1 MTPDDQLIDDLS
13 PIIGHP
19 AAQSFVAALAEPG
32 RGSNCVA
39 AVQALLGELRDI
51 SVKVARGAIASLP
64 DLQRRT
70 GLDDLV
76 AWLDLGV
83 TVAAASGAA
92 GLRYFSESPLILSLI
107 PPGSARQ
114 TALRIALE
122 LADNDR
128 GDANTALEF
137 FRQAPELVQIVP
149 LDQLAGW
156 TEMGAEL
163 ARCDYVLGIEFFRQ
177 APAIAR
183 VIPADEV
190 RGWTEF
196 GMKLITQNSLGKTDY
211 LGTLEF
217 FRTCPGLLAEIEDR
231 VIRGAV
237 VRLGST
243 MADHSPEA
251 AIQFLVDAPS
261 LLRRVPL
268 IWQPVL
274 LQYGILVA
282 ERDAEAALHYVR
294 RCPEVLE
301 LLPEDP
307 ERRAGFESWFK
318 VGMEVLQYSIEG
330 GRSFFALETTKALD
344 SVEQAM
350 AGVPLR
356 QVARTLKL
364 FVEALS
370 GSAVTIRAAEPP
382 APDGKGG
389 GKAAVSAGGRTISL
403 PPLLRRYPTREQN
416 IRLYTIMTAHE
427 AGHLEYGT
435 YGLDFDRLRDLSAA
449 VQARYGPERGSFRAA
464 PLANLAE
471 LFDDYPQPRLIQ
483 DIWMVLEDARVE
495 FRLKHDYPGLRHDLA
510 VFARDA
516 VTTRSLL
523 HGMSVREMVVD
534 SLLLLS
540 TAERENV
547 ELPDAIRDLVES
559 AWNLCQTILTPT
571 AAAEDVV
578 RLADRLYVMLE
589 EHVRVMS
596 ASSDQDEQDQQDQI
610 DQGLGPQ
617 SSEQQTSNYR
627 PVTNWDYRGDMD
639 PHLIRREQSEGES
652 RDGPEASEM
661 PQTNSGQQGS
671 PAPGSDSTGSGPERS
686 TDSQTLTSGRQPS
699 SIIERLLSLPPAA
712 DHHTGVGHEVDRVYT
727 YDEWDGALQDYR
739 AGWCRVIEQR
749 VVDGDSDFAS
759 TVRTKHGP
767 AMRLLRRYFETI
779 RPSELRRLHGQTDG
793 DEIDLDAA
801 IRHRVDVKA
810 GAEPSDRVY
819 LHRQK
824 RDRSVVAAFLVDLS
838 GSTSRHITQDSQ
850 QDTGTVAGRRIIDVE
865 KEGLVLLSDAL
876 DALGD
881 QYAIYGYSGQGRAAV
896 DFRVLKDFDEPDSRG
911 AAQRIGVL
919 EPLQQNRDGAAIRH
933 ATRKLRERDAK
944 VRLLILLSDG
954 KPLDD
959 RYADEYSL
967 EDTKMAL
974 REARRQGIEPF
985 CITVDRQ
992 ADDYL
997 RRMYGDV
1004 GFVVIDQVEA
1014 LPQRL
1019 PRIYQRLTT

>member
-1 MTPDDQLIDDLS
+1 MTPDHQLLNDLS
-13 PIIGHP
+13 PVIGQA
-19 AAQSFVAALAEPG
+19 AAQSFLAALAERSG
-32 RGSNCVA
+32 DVSNRVA
-39 AVQALLGELRDI
+39 AVQALLGELQDM
-51 SVKVARGAIASLP
+51 SVKVARAAIASLP
-64 DLQRRT
+64 DLQRRR

-83 TVAAASGAA
+83 TVTTASGAA
-92 GLRYFSESPLILSLI
+92 GLKYFAESPLILSLI
-107 PPGSARQ
+107 PTGSARQ
-114 TALRIALE
+114 TVLRVSLE
-122 LADNDR
+122 LADNDQ
-128 GDANTALEF
+128 GDANAALEF
-137 FRQAPELVQIVP
+137 FRQAPELIQIVP
-149 LDQLAGW
+149 LDQVAGW

-196 GMKLITQNSLGKTDY
+196 GMKLITRNSLGKTDY

-217 FRTCPGLLAEIEDR
+217 FRTCPGLLAEIDDVAVR
-231 VIRGAV
+231 RAV
-237 VRLGST
+237 VRLGSA
-243 MADHSPEA
+243 MADHSPAA
-251 AIQFLVDAPS
+251 AIQFLADAPS
-261 LLRRVPL
+261 LLHPVPL
-268 IWQPVL
+268 TWQRVL
-274 LQYGILVA
+274 LQYGLLVA

-294 RCPEVLE
+294 RCPEVLK

-307 ERRAGFESWFK
+307 ERQAGFESWFK

-330 GRSFFALETTKALD
+330 GRSFFALETAKALA

-370 GSAVTIRAAEPP
+370 GSAVTIRAAEPH
-382 APDGKGG
+382 APVGKGG
-389 GKAAVSAGGRTISL
+389 MRPAVSADGRTISL
-403 PPLLRRYPTREQN
+403 PPVLRRYPTREQN

-435 YGLDFDRLRDLSAA
+435 HRLDFDRLRDVSAA
-449 VQARYGPERGSFRAA
+449 VQTRYRRDRAV
-464 PLANLAE
+464 PLTSLAE

-483 DIWMVLEDARVE
+483 DIWTVLEDARVE
-495 FRLKHDYPGLRHDLA
+495 FRLKHDYPGLRDDLA
-510 VFARDA
+510 LLAREA

-523 HGMSVREMVVD
+523 HGMSVREMIVD

-540 TAERENV
+540 TAERGGV
-547 ELPDAIRDLVES
+547 EIPETIRDLVEP
-559 AWNLCQTILTPT
+559 AWDLCQTILTPA

-589 EHVRVMS
+589 EHVGITT
-596 ASSDQDEQDQQDQI
+596 ASSDQDQEAEI

-627 PVTNWDYRGDMD
+627 PVTNWAYRGEMD
-639 PHLIRREQSEGES
+639 PHLIRRQERGNEAGSE
-652 RDGPEASEM
+652 PETSEM
-661 PQTNSGQQGS
+661 ATTDRGQPGS
-671 PAPGSDSTGSGPERS
+671 PAPGAISIGSGPERA
-686 TDSQTLTSGRQPS
+686 TDSERLMSGSQPS
-699 SIIERLLSLPPAA
+699 PILERLLSLPTES
-712 DHHTGVGHEVDRVYT
+712 DHQTSVGHEVDRVYT

-739 AGWCRVIEQR
+739 AGWCRVVEQR
-749 VVDGDSDFAS
+749 VVEGGSDFAS
-759 TVRTKHGP
+759 TVRTKHGA
-767 AMRLLRRYFETI
+767 AMRLLRRYFESI

-793 DEIDLDAA
+793 EEIDLDAA
-801 IRHRVDVKA
+801 IRHRIDLKA
-810 GAEPSDRVY
+810 GAEPSDRLY

-838 GSTSRHITQDSQ
+838 GSTSRHIAHASP
-850 QDTGTVAGRRIIDVE
+850 QDTMTAPACRIIDVE

-896 DFRVLKDFDEPDSRG
+896 DFRVLKDFDEPDSKG
-911 AAQRIGVL
+911 ASERIGAL

-933 ATRKLRERDAK
+933 ATRKLREREAK

-974 REARRQGIEPF
+974 REARQQGIEPF

-1004 GFVVIDQVEA
+1004 GFVVIDQAEA